1 MDNESNILIV
11 YKMAEDLL
19 NKIYPTL
26 PNFPKSEKFS
36 LCQNIKNSFFELL
49 SNLLSAHAV
58 RSKRRIYLEEA
69 TGKLRMIQVL
79 ILLSKNRNYISE
91 GFFKIV
97 DLKLSEIN
105 GKIILCFKNL

>member
-1 MDNESNILIV
+1 MHNNSNILIA
-11 YKMAEDLL
+11 YKMTEDLL
-19 NKIYPTL
+19 NKVYPTL

-36 LCQNIKNSFFELL
+36 MCQNIKNNFFELL
-49 SNLLSAHAV
+49 SNLLSAQAV
-58 RSKRRIYLEEA
+58 KSKRRIYLEEA

-79 ILLSKNRNYISE
+79 INFSQNRNYISE

-105 GKIILCFKNL
+105 EKITLCFKNS